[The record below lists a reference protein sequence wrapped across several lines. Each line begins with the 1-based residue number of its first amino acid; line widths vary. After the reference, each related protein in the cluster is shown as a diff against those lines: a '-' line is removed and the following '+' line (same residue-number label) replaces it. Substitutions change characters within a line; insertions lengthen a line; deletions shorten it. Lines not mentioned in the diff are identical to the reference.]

1 MINDSAEMQAR
12 GISAITPITTEAFP
26 EGKYPDGSFNYN
38 LRNKLDLVFGE
49 PPTAGSQGVG
59 TVTFAEGVKTAT
71 LTYKSDT
78 VPAGDDIVF
87 NVDADDLNT
96 SAAAIN
102 GDGSTT
108 GSAVH
113 GLVATV
119 IAVDDGSGG
128 QTSALSIRE
137 AVVPDDISAPATA
150 PADPG
155 SMVSSVT
162 ENKVEL
168 TSSVAV
174 NANTAVNQ
182 AAGEPSLTAKVNA
195 SSDARTG
202 LFTPTVGKKE
212 ITISLGNTDVVV
224 SELAGDGS
232 RTDGDKIA
240 STINSG
246 KNEHK
251 FTAIA
256 NDDGTVTITAPTY
269 AQDMDV
275 TDDDKARKTIVAID
289 AAIQT
294 VNIQRSK
301 LGAVS
306 NRLSHTINNLTN
318 ISSNLS
324 AAQGGIEDADFAH
337 ETTMLAKNQILQQ
350 ASTAMLAQ
358 ANASKQNVLSL
369 LQG

>member
-1 MINDSAEMQAR
+1 
-12 GISAITPITTEAFP
+12 
-26 EGKYPDGSFNYN
+26 
-38 LRNKLDLVFGE
+38 
-49 PPTAGSQGVG
+49 
-59 TVTFAEGVKTAT
+59 
-71 LTYKSDT
+71 
-78 VPAGDDIVF
+78 
-87 NVDADDLNT
+87 
-96 SAAAIN
+96 
-102 GDGSTT
+102 
-108 GSAVH
+108 
-113 GLVATV
+113 
-119 IAVDDGSGG
+119 
-128 QTSALSIRE
+128 
-137 AVVPDDISAPATA
+137 
-150 PADPG
+150 
-155 SMVSSVT
+155 MVSSVT

-195 SSDARTG
+195 SSDAQTG
-202 LFTPTVGKKE
+202 LFTPTAGKTE

-275 TDDDKARKTIVAID
+275 TDDDKARETIVAID

-324 AAQGGIEDADFAH
+324 AAQGGIEDADFAK
-337 ETTMLAKNQILQQ
+337 ETTDLAKNQILQQ

>member
-1 MINDSAEMQAR
+1 
-12 GISAITPITTEAFP
+12 
-26 EGKYPDGSFNYN
+26 
-38 LRNKLDLVFGE
+38 
-49 PPTAGSQGVG
+49 
-59 TVTFAEGVKTAT
+59 
-71 LTYKSDT
+71 LTYNSDT

-87 NVDADDLNT
+87 NVDADDLVA

-119 IAVDDGSGG
+119 IAVNDGNGG
-128 QTSALSIRE
+128 QSSALSIRE
-137 AVVPDDISAPATA
+137 AIVPDDISANATN

-168 TSSVAV
+168 TASVAA
-174 NANTAVNQ
+174 NANAAVNHTYE
-182 AAGEPSLTAKVNA
+182 EPSLTAKVNA
-195 SSDARTG
+195 PSNARTG
-202 LFTPTVGKKE
+202 LFTPTAGKKE
-212 ITISLGNTDVVV
+212 ITILLGNADVVV
-224 SELAGDGS
+224 SGLIGDGS
-232 RTDGDKIA
+232 KTDAEKIA

-246 KNEHK
+246 SDAHK

-269 AQDMDV
+269 AQDMKV
-275 TDDDKARKTIVAID
+275 TDDNKARESIVVID

-306 NRLSHTINNLTN
+306 NRLSHTIKNLTN

-324 AAQGGIEDADFAH
+324 AAQGGIEDADFAM
-337 ETTMLAKNQILQQ
+337 ETTDLAKDQILQQ

>member
-1 MINDSAEMQAR
+1 
-12 GISAITPITTEAFP
+12 
-26 EGKYPDGSFNYN
+26 
-38 LRNKLDLVFGE
+38 
-49 PPTAGSQGVG
+49 
-59 TVTFAEGVKTAT
+59 VKTAA

-78 VPAGDDIVF
+78 VPAGADIVF
-87 NVDADDLNT
+87 NVDADDLNA

-128 QTSALSIRE
+128 QTPALSIAE

-195 SSDARTG
+195 SSDAQTG
-202 LFTPTVGKKE
+202 LFTPTAGKKE
-212 ITISLGNTDVVV
+212 ITISLGDTDVVV

-246 KNEHK
+246 KDEHK

-269 AQDMDV
+269 AQGIDV
-275 TDDDKARKTIVAID
+275 TDDDKAREAIVAID

-324 AAQGGIEDADFAH
+324 AAQGGIEDADFAM
-337 ETTMLAKNQILQQ
+337 ETTNLAKDQILQQ